1 MRGETALSRPLGIL
15 IWRCVRG
22 APPRTGAISV
32 NVNRIDES
40 LRMQKTFVKKKTTS
54 TEDFSRDHC
63 KSMAGSKIKIVE
75 LNGRRCVK
83 AKVAAER
90 LNVSERRV
98 LQFIADKRL
107 ESIQIEEGG
116 AHYIPLESL
125 EELEKVERPT
135 GRPKKGGAKPKAKK
149 SAKKLSKK

>member
-1 MRGETALSRPLGIL
+1 M
-15 IWRCVRG
+15 
-22 APPRTGAISV
+22 GAISV
-32 NVNRIDES
+32 NVNRINKS
-40 LRMQKTFVKKKTTS
+40 LRMQKTFVKKKATNA
-54 TEDFSRDHC
+54 EEFSRDHC

-83 AKVAAER
+83 AKVAADR

-98 LQFIADKRL
+98 LQFIAEQRL

-125 EELEKVERPT
+125 EELEKVDRPT
-135 GRPKKGGAKPKAKK
+135 GRPKKAVTKPKAEQ
-149 SAKKLSKK
+149 SAKKPSKK